1 MVQDRDKIEGEQEAS
16 ASQAPGLSLYD
27 QPPCTILGS
36 KLESE
41 TFFKIHEHF
50 GGVSVIAEAI
60 KFKFVNAKD
69 LVYITCQTWL

>member
-16 ASQAPGLSLYD
+16 TSQAPGLSLYD
-27 QPPCTILGS
+27 QLLCTILGS

-50 GGVSVIAEAI
+50 GVS
-60 KFKFVNAKD
+60 
-69 LVYITCQTWL
+69 LT

>member
-1 MVQDRDKIEGEQEAS
+1 MVQDRDKIGEQEAS
-16 ASQAPGLSLYD
+16 ASQASGLSLYD

-50 GGVSVIAEAI
+50 GVS
-60 KFKFVNAKD
+60 
-69 LVYITCQTWL
+69 L